1 MYSFLAIIALI
12 TLFNI
17 INSIS
22 MSVTARIKQYGAM
35 RAVGMDGNQLTRMI
49 AAEAFTYAFSGLIV
63 GCGVGLLLNRF
74 LWVNLLTR
82 YFGAQWNVPVI
93 LLIIV
98 VVFCFVAAVAAIHSP
113 AKRIRNM
120 AITETINEL

>member
-1 MYSFLAIIALI
+1 
-12 TLFNI
+12 
-17 INSIS
+17 
-22 MSVTARIKQYGAM
+22 
-35 RAVGMDGNQLTRMI
+35 MDGDQLTRMI

-82 YFGAQWNVPVI
+82 YFGAQWNIPVV
-93 LLIIV
+93 LLVIV
-98 VVFCFVAAVAAIHSP
+98 VVFCFAAAVAAVRSP

-120 AITETINEL
+120 VITDTINEL

>member
-1 MYSFLAIIALI
+1 
-12 TLFNI
+12 
-17 INSIS
+17 
-22 MSVTARIKQYGAM
+22 M

-63 GCGVGLLLNRF
+63 GCGVGLFLNRF

-82 YFGAQWNVPVI
+82 YFGAQWNVPVT

-98 VVFCFVAAVAAIHSP
+98 VVFCIVAAVAAIHSP
-113 AKRIRNM
+113 AKRIRKM
-120 AITETINEL
+120 AITDTINEL